1 MENNIVVKCENI
13 TKKYGTQ
20 LALNNFNMVINKGDI
35 YGFVGENG
43 SGKTTIMRILSG
55 LVRQTDGKYYLYGIE
70 DSSKDIVNSRK
81 KIGAIVESPAIYPQM
96 TLKDN
101 MKLVG
106 LIVGNNDQEDHLR
119 LLKLVGLDNIYDSK
133 KKVMNF
139 SLGMK
144 QRLGIALALMSNP
157 DFIMLDEPM
166 NGLDPEGIVEIR
178 NLILEL
184 NQKNNITFLISS
196 HILSELSLVATKY
209 GIISHG
215 SMLKEITKE
224 ELNESIKP
232 EVIIEV
238 DNIDKAYDLL
248 YPNYEVSKTNKGVKI
263 VGNVELNSIFK
274 MLQDNDI
281 GILGMYKNGGDIE
294 KYYLSLIGGR
304 KDD

>member
-55 LVRQTDGKYYLYGIE
+55 LVRQNDGKYYLYGIE

-274 MLQDNDI
+274 MLQENDI